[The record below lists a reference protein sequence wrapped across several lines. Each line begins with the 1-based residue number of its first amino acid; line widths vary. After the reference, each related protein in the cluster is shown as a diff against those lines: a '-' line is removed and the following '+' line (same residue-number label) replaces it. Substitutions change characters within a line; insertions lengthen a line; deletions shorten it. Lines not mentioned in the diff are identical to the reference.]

1 MSRVRKKIQHID
13 VLIFH
18 QVVIYNFIMLIA
30 VVAALLFFSFWFTI
44 TKWGNARVD
53 LLQQISDN
61 NATNRNSM
69 ISIMD
74 YAYEGIK
81 GVLVDKTQ
89 PPQAQDEKM
98 QSTLKQIRHQIDA
111 FGFEYKL
118 DVVLNDKTSYLAQ
131 GQSEAELERMLHSY
145 WYIKHFSG
153 ESDTSWSL
161 RYQDITNVES
171 YSLCYARTIYNKQK
185 EVLGVVML
193 NASSAEMFRT
203 YQRLV
208 NTNSTIYILD
218 EHGTVISH
226 SNPSMIGLWLY
237 TSDSFFSQ
245 YRADSSAVKKK
256 GNQLVLVSNY
266 YDPQSKW
273 IFVEEQP
280 ISDFFYSYVKTL
292 FWILPIIILVFL
304 VMIMQSYLSARRIT
318 RPLLE
323 CTRHMGAIR
332 DGKITLMP
340 VQQQYKEI
348 EVLSEGYNAMLLRIR
363 TLIGNIKIEE
373 EQKRQIEFAFLQAQ
387 INPHFLRNTL
397 LGVKTLVIT
406 GKRER
411 AAEMMTAFIEMLN
424 VPLETELKG
433 HSLREE
439 IEYVKHYL
447 TLMQCRYDTEFDCE
461 IHVEGALEE
470 MIIPSLILQPLVEN
484 AIFHGL
490 SGEEGQI
497 GKISIRAYREE
508 KSVYLVVEDN
518 GAGMTKEVQQTIW
531 TEERHNSINSIG
543 LKNVLSRLKYLFG
556 EETRIEIH
564 SEIEKGTKV
573 SIVIVAKEESNENI
587 SSG

>member
-1 MSRVRKKIQHID
+1 MSRVRKKIQHMD

-18 QVVIYNFIMLIA
+18 QVVVYNFIMLIG
-30 VVAALLFFSFWFTI
+30 VVAALLFLSFWFTI

-61 NATNRNSM
+61 NAANRSSM

-74 YAYEGIK
+74 YAYEGIDK
-81 GVLVDKTQ
+81 ILVDKAQ
-89 PPQAQDEKM
+89 PPQALDEKM

-118 DVVLNDKTSYLAQ
+118 DVVLNNKTSYLAQ
-131 GQSEAELERMLHSY
+131 GQSKAELERMMHSY

-171 YSLCYARTIYNKQK
+171 YSLCYARTIYDKK
-185 EVLGVVML
+185 KKVLGVVML

-245 YRADSSAVKKK
+245 YKADSSTVRKK
-256 GNQLVLVSNY
+256 GNQLVLVSDY
-266 YDPQSKW
+266 FDPQSKW

-304 VMIMQSYLSARRIT
+304 VMILQSYLSARRIT

-323 CTRHMGAIR
+323 CTRHMGAICN
-332 DGKITLMP
+332 GKITLMP
-340 VQQQYKEI
+340 VQRQYKEI

-397 LGVKTLVIT
+397 LGVKSLVIM
-406 GKRER
+406 GEKER

-424 VPLETELKG
+424 IPLETELKG

-439 IEYVKHYL
+439 VEYVKHYL
-447 TLMQCRYDTEFDCE
+447 TLMQCRYNTEFDCE
-461 IHVEGALEE
+461 IHVEAALEE
-470 MIIPSLILQPLVEN
+470 MMIPALILQPLVEN

-497 GKISIRAYREE
+497 GKISILAYQKK
-508 KSVYLVVEDN
+508 KSIYLVVEDN

-531 TEERHNSINSIG
+531 TEERHNSMNSIG

-564 SEIEKGTKV
+564 SEIGKGTTV
-573 SIVIVAKEESNENI
+573 RIVIVAKEESNENI